1 MALID
6 KKLINRTGIIKRNTS
21 YEAESIEQMLRKAK
35 EGESI
40 ELGGKELLYTEKK
53 DGVLP
58 ATNIRTDKWEIAQ
71 DALDTVERT
80 RAVKEQEY
88 IKKAKEAE
96 EAKKAIEKNTAPG
109 GPTDGTLP
117 N

>member
-58 ATNIRTDKWEIAQ
+58 ITNIRTDKFDLAME
-71 DALDTVERT
+71 ALDTVERT
-80 RAVKEQEY
+80 RAVKEKEY
-88 IKKAKEAE
+88 MKKAIEAE
-96 EAKKAIEKNTAPG
+96 EAKTALG
-109 GPTDGTLP
+109 GSTDGTLP

>member
-1 MALID
+1 MAYIKNKRVKRD
-6 KKLINRTGIIKRNTS
+6 SLINRNES
-21 YEAESIEQMLRKAK
+21 FEAESIEQMLRKAK

-58 ATNIRTDKWEIAQ
+58 ATNIRADKWEIAQ
-71 DALDTVERT
+71 EALDTVERT
-80 RAVKEQEY
+80 RAVKEKEY
-88 IKKAKEAE
+88 M
-96 EAKKAIEKNTAPG
+96 KKAIETEEAKTALG
-109 GPTDGTLP
+109 GSTDGTLP